1 MSGVWFEHPTNADI
15 PAAAVGFQTRPDAWH
30 AFTFIDWF
38 LLATAICSVSAA
50 IACAADRREQ
60 VSLEP
65 AAAVAALG
73 AVSAVLIGYRIIDPV
88 HIAGVE
94 YRRDLAIFLAFGA
107 AVLVSLGG
115 LWALRDRGTDLA
127 RELNRPAG
135 RSTAAPRVKRGSAQP
150 YGVGR
155 SARRSARRLSP
166 RKR

>member
-1 MSGVWFEHPTNADI
+1 M
-15 PAAAVGFQTRPDAWH
+15 AV
-30 AFTFIDWF
+30 
-38 LLATAICSVSAA
+38 
-50 IACAADRREQ
+50 
-60 VSLEP
+60 
-65 AAAVAALG
+65 LG

-94 YRRDLAIFLAFGA
+94 YRRDLAIFLAFGS

-115 LWALRDRGTDLA
+115 LWALRDRGTGLA

-155 SARRSARRLSP
+155 SARRSAGRLSP